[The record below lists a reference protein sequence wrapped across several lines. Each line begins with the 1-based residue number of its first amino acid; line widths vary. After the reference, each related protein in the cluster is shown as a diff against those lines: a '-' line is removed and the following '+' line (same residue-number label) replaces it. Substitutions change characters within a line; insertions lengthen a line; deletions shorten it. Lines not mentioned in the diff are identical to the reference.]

1 MEEIKYKHFAWSYD
15 KQQLDEI
22 IEELEKR
29 QIACVSENNFGIY
42 LLSVPQKY
50 YQNALEIIRE
60 IGSEDQVGSINYYGR
75 FRPLK
80 AYSLA
85 YAYLKDAKG
94 LNKSWEDEFSRPQ
107 KIRKM
112 VKQLRDICGCDIELI
127 VNPNDSAIEIMTTKK
142 ISKTAKIRDR
152 VYNFLNNNNYVKFK
166 ETYICT
172 PDGKI

>member
-1 MEEIKYKHFAWSYD
+1 MLGGYD

-80 AYSLA
+80 A
-85 YAYLKDAKG
+85 
-94 LNKSWEDEFSRPQ
+94 
-107 KIRKM
+107 
-112 VKQLRDICGCDIELI
+112 
-127 VNPNDSAIEIMTTKK
+127 
-142 ISKTAKIRDR
+142 
-152 VYNFLNNNNYVKFK
+152 
-166 ETYICT
+166 
-172 PDGKI
+172 